1 MSASLTAR
9 SCTFCQSLRISAL
22 SAVAR
27 FFLQDTNQRQPMSI
41 KVVLSTC
48 KIYKQV
54 ESHLSMPLAVEAS
67 STLASSSTTTMLHVD
82 EDADDVVGGAALE
95 GAAAFSADPSAVV
108 GSADSTPLG
117 ASAGVKMGRR

>member
-67 STLASSSTTTMLHVD
+67 STLASSSTTMLHVD